1 LCCFSTLYGSLALPQ
16 RRLISHTV
24 SAASEPSVSLR
35 GEAAA
40 SWLKQDD
47 AHNSLR
53 ASIASLLFSEDKR
66 ITGSRGSPGALF
78 GATVAISGDTAVVG
92 MPNDGSELPVQGAAF
107 IFERNL
113 GGADNWGEL
122 KRLTASDADSGD
134 NFGTSVAID
143 GDTIVVGARGH
154 DVGENLAQGA
164 AYVFERNRGG
174 QNNWGEVKKIISS
187 DGQQE
192 SLFGISAAISGDT
205 VVVGALFQ
213 DIGDNVSQGA
223 AYVFERDRGGEDNWG
238 EVKKL
243 VGSNGGPVDRFG
255 ERVAISLD
263 TIVVGAIFA
272 NGEIIRQ
279 GAAYVFERDRG
290 GEDNW
295 GETKKLT
302 ASDGQDTGVFGIS
315 VSISVDTVVVG
326 ASNHA
331 VGENEEQGVA
341 YVFERDRGGE
351 DNWGETKKLTA
362 SDGVT
367 RDRLGLSAAINGDF
381 IVVGAPKKDFGDS
394 NSQGAAYVFERNRG
408 GEDNWGEVNRLT
420 ASDGAEEDEFGEAVA
435 IGLDTVIV
443 GAHQKEIADIFN
455 EGAAYVF
462 TPSSAPV
469 IIPATIHVQQP
480 SFIEATIATV
490 SDDTTPAG
498 ELIVEVVAAPAGS
511 FVSSIGNDGGSISAL
526 ISVTCSAAAG
536 DNFVELKVTDSDGE
550 SSTANLIINVTA
562 ENEPPTIQCPSD
574 IIAVAARPGI
584 ASVVINYNQ
593 PQVSDN
599 CTVASVTCNPP
610 SGSAFPAGI
619 TTVTCIATDTAGNAA
634 QCSFTVTVFDACLQ
648 DDSSPNRAMFF
659 NTFTGDYLFCLNGVR
674 YSGRGSLTRMGN
686 TFTLVH
692 NASDRRVKATLDATQ
707 DKGTASIK
715 SPPGGTAITITDRD
729 IRTNTC
735 SCATI

>member
-1 LCCFSTLYGSLALPQ
+1 MNGYNCIASRFSLAVSTRALVSILCCFSILYGSLALAQ
-16 RRLISHTV
+16 QRLISHKV
-24 SAASEPSVSLR
+24 SAASEPSVSLQ

-40 SWLKQDD
+40 SWLKQKGAYDP
-47 AHNSLR
+47 LR
-53 ASIASLLFSEDKR
+53 SSIASPLFGEEKR
-66 ITGSRGSPGALF
+66 ITGSQGSPGALF

-92 MPNDGSELPVQGAAF
+92 MPNDGSDLPVQGAAF

-154 DVGENLAQGA
+154 DVGENQAQGA

-192 SLFGISAAISGDT
+192 SLFGISVAISGDT
-205 VVVGALFQ
+205 IVVGALFQ
-213 DIGDNVSQGA
+213 DIGENENQGA
-223 AYVFERDRGGEDNWG
+223 AYVFDRDRNGEDNWG

-243 VGSNGGPVDRFG
+243 IGSNGSSADRFG
-255 ERVAISLD
+255 ERVAISID
-263 TIVVGAIFA
+263 TVVVGAIFA
-272 NGEIIRQ
+272 DGEIIRQ
-279 GAAYVFERDRG
+279 GAAY
-290 GEDNW
+290 
-295 GETKKLT
+295 
-302 ASDGQDTGVFGIS
+302 I
-315 VSISVDTVVVG
+315 
-326 ASNHA
+326 
-331 VGENEEQGVA
+331 
-341 YVFERDRGGE
+341 FERDRGGE

-381 IVVGAPKKDFGDS
+381 IIVGAPKKDFGDN
-394 NSQGAAYVFERNRG
+394 NSQGAAYIFERDCG

-420 ASDGAEEDEFGEAVA
+420 ASDGAEEDEFSEAVA

-443 GAHQKEIADIFN
+443 GAHQKETADIFN
-455 EGAAYVF
+455 QGAAYIF
-462 TPSSAPV
+462 TLSTAPV
-469 IIPATIHVQQP
+469 IIPVPVTLQP
-480 SFIEATIATV
+480 NTLIQANIATV
-490 SDDTTPAG
+490 SDDTTPAID
-498 ELIVEVVAAPAGS
+498 LIVEVVSAPTGV
-511 FVSSIGNDGGSISAL
+511 FVSSIGNSNGTILAAL
-526 ISVTCSAAAG
+526 FANCGAAVG
-536 DNFVELKVTDSDGE
+536 ENLVGLKVTDSDGE
-550 SSTANLIINVTA
+550 SSTANLIINVIA
-562 ENEPPTIQCPSD
+562 ENEPPTIQCPSN
-574 IIAVAARPGI
+574 ILAVAARPGI

-599 CTVASVTCNPP
+599 CSVASVVCNPP

-619 TTVTCIATDTAGNAA
+619 TTVTCTATDRAGNAA

-648 DDSSPNRAMFF
+648 DDSSPNRVMFF
-659 NTFTGDYLFCLNGVR
+659 TTFTGDYLFCLNGVR
-674 YSGRGSLTRMGN
+674 YSGQGSVTRKGS

-692 NASDRRVKATLDATQ
+692 NASDRRVQATLDATQ
-707 DKGTASIK
+707 NKGTASFK
-715 SPPGGTAITITDRD
+715 APSGSVAVTITDRD
-729 IRTNTC
+729 IRNNTC